1 MNLIRRL
8 TNRLRRPRPQ
18 PLTFDS
24 QVAAFEAIIRRPAR
38 RRRNTRKEN
47 RP

>member
-1 MNLIRRL
+1 M
-8 TNRLRRPRPQ
+8 NRLRALAARLRRPQ

-24 QVAAFEAIIRRPAR
+24 QLAAFEAIMRRPA
-38 RRRNTRKEN
+38 RRRNTRKEL